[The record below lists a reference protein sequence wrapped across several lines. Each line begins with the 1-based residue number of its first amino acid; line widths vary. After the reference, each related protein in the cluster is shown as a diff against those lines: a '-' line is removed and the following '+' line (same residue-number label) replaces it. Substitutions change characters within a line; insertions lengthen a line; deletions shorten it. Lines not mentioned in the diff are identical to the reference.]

1 MNRHTAE
8 QLEAA
13 AGRRSRRD
21 LWLLRMLCLDVSK
34 LPFVWIS
41 NPKNA
46 IFRAVQVFYLPLL
59 KVIFKEEVNAEIKN
73 LSSYFIFQEGLKCL
87 ELQIYAQVEKK
98 LQTISIL
105 STLTGWLRP
114 ITASGWIPYA
124 SEDLIAFKYP
134 YCTPQYP

>member
-1 MNRHTAE
+1 MNCHTAE

-13 AGRRSRRD
+13 AGKRSRRN
-21 LWLLRMLCLDVSK
+21 LWLLRMLCLDVSG

-59 KVIFKEEVNAEIKN
+59 KVIVKEEVNAEIKN
-73 LSSYFIFQEGLKCL
+73 LSSYFIFQGLKCL

-98 LQTISIL
+98 LHTISIL

-114 ITASGWIPYA
+114 ITASG
-124 SEDLIAFKYP
+124 
-134 YCTPQYP
+134 